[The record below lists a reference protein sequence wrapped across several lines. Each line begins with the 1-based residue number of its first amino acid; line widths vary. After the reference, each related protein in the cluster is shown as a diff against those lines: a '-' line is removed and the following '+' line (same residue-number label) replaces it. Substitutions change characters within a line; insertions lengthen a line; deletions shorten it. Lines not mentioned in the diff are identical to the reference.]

1 MKAEEQTILNETLV
15 KVFKLTQEQTSK
27 LYNTDGDLT
36 DLSCVITADEA
47 RIAQFNTEKT
57 DQRKRGT
64 KEGATKV
71 EKEVKEKYSV
81 ESDLIGAELIDS
93 IVAKQVEEATKA
105 GTKDISKHPEY
116 VKLQSDIDKQ
126 LKERDK
132 EWEDKVALRESEFN
146 REQIFARVSK
156 KALLNLE
163 GRKPLLPTD
172 PVKAQVWRDTYLK
185 ELRGAKYQED
195 NDGNPIV
202 LDDNGEIKKN
212 AHGHTVTFDEF
223 EKSVSDKYFEYP
235 VANERSSSG
244 NKQQQQQSSAGDP
257 KTKDECLAK
266 LKEES
271 ITAEDRKKYTDL
283 MDTL

>member
-15 KVFKLTQEQTSK
+15 KVLKLTPEQTSK
-27 LYNTDGDLT
+27 LYNQDGDLT
-36 DLSCVITADEA
+36 DLSCVIAADEA
-47 RIAQFNTEKT
+47 RIAQFNTEKSA
-57 DQRKRGT
+57 QYNRGI
-64 KEGATKV
+64 KEGATKI

-81 ESDLIGAELIDS
+81 ESDLIGSELIDS
-93 IVAKQVEEATKA
+93 ILVKQVTEATKE

-116 VKLQSDIDKQ
+116 VKLQSGIDKQ
-126 LKERDK
+126 LKDKDK

-212 AHGHTVTFDEF
+212 AHGHTVTFDEY

-235 VANERSSSG
+235 VATPRSTPG
-244 NKQQQQQSSAGDP
+244 NTPPPVGGVGDP

-271 ITAEDRKKYTDL
+271 ISASDRKKYTDL